1 MSFRTIEWRDNKV
14 IMIDQTRLPA
24 EEVYN
29 EYTDFQGVAEAI
41 RGMVVRGAPAIGIAA
56 AMGVALGAREIIADS
71 VETMVSA
78 HQFDALICIPNCD
91 KIVPGMLMGAMRCN
105 IPKVGS

>member
-29 EYTDFQGVAEAI
+29 EYTDFTGVAEAI
-41 RGMVVRGAPAIGIAA
+41 RGTAA
-56 AMGVALGAREIIADS
+56 RFDLFASIQHHEFPGGPMLRTPLLVLAMAWYRLRD
-71 VETMVSA
+71 
-78 HQFDALICIPNCD
+78 
-91 KIVPGMLMGAMRCN
+91 LMG
-105 IPKVGS
+105 